1 MIEIKDLSLTFK
13 NADEDHEALKA
24 VTLDIPEGC
33 IYGFV
38 GSNGAGKSTT
48 INIMCGQLAKDSG
61 SISICDTDM
70 DKDSDSVKP
79 CGRLIEN
86 ENFRAVQQRAG
97 NVNAP
102 ALSAGEFTKAV
113 GNEKSARN
121 RKVGT
126 AQQRKNWGENSAKN
140 PYTSEDYDELDRIY
154 EALSSDLMAAGGVSV
169 KQEFILRD
177 CAKMTLDRDKMRAI
191 GQYDK
196 AAKLNKMVQDNL
208 SSEGLRKRDAKP
220 IDDLRIDGIVD
231 RLEKAGL
238 LKNGKQC
245 SPDEMFEIL
254 FHRRP
259 KYSYTK
265 DAAEQILLYMA
276 NTTRV
281 NDGLSELP
289 TLPPDMRLRDDLG
302 EFAEEPDEQ
311 EKESYKE
318 LGIVKMPPV
327 KKK

>member
-1 MIEIKDLSLTFK
+1 MELEPMDTAELT
-13 NADEDHEALKA
+13 AQQERYDAIA
-24 VTLDIPEGC
+24 RAT
-33 IYGFV
+33 
-38 GSNGAGKSTT
+38 
-48 INIMCGQLAKDSG
+48 
-61 SISICDTDM
+61 
-70 DKDSDSVKP
+70 SDSLALFYCCIAFDRPFDMLAVPKEP
-79 CGRLIEN
+79 DVVEKWIAYLDNLRLKKLDTRRGEPLGFLDGLTDITKIFGE
-86 ENFRAVQQRAG
+86 G
-97 NVNAP
+97 
-102 ALSAGEFTKAV
+102 LSAGEFTKAV

-154 EALSSDLMAAGGVSV
+154 EALASDLMAAGGVSV

-311 EKESYKE
+311 EKETYKE

>member
-1 MIEIKDLSLTFK
+1 MEEQTVETL
-13 NADEDHEALKA
+13 
-24 VTLDIPEGC
+24 TLDEQQKQYTAIARETSDSLALFYCC
-33 IYGFV
+33 IRFDVPFDMLAVPKEV
-38 GSNGAGKSTT
+38 GSAEKWVDYCDNLRTKGLDKKRGETLGFLDGLT
-48 INIMCGQLAKDSG
+48 DIMEIFGE
-61 SISICDTDM
+61 
-70 DKDSDSVKP
+70 
-79 CGRLIEN
+79 RLD
-86 ENFRAVQQRAG
+86 V
-97 NVNAP
+97 
-102 ALSAGEFTKAV
+102 GEFTKAV

-121 RKVGT
+121 RKIGT
-126 AQQRKNWGENSAKN
+126 AKQRKDWGENSTKN
-140 PYTSEDYDELDRIY
+140 PYTAEDYNELDRIY
-154 EALSSDLMAAGGVSV
+154 DALASDLMAAGGVSV

-177 CAKMTLDRDKMRAI
+177 CAKMTLDRDNMRSI
-191 GQYDK
+191 GQFDK
-196 AAKLNKMVQDNL
+196 AAKLNRMIQDNL

-265 DAAEQILLYMA
+265 DAAEQILLYMT

-302 EFAEEPDEQ
+302 EFAEKPDEQ
-311 EKESYKE
+311 EKETYKE

>member
-1 MIEIKDLSLTFK
+1 MELEPMDTAELT
-13 NADEDHEALKA
+13 AQQERYDAIA
-24 VTLDIPEGC
+24 RAT
-33 IYGFV
+33 
-38 GSNGAGKSTT
+38 
-48 INIMCGQLAKDSG
+48 
-61 SISICDTDM
+61 
-70 DKDSDSVKP
+70 SDSLALFYCCIEFDRPFDMLAVPKEP
-79 CGRLIEN
+79 DVGEKWIAYLDNLRLKKLDTRRGEPLGFLDGLTDITKIFGE
-86 ENFRAVQQRAG
+86 G
-97 NVNAP
+97 
-102 ALSAGEFTKAV
+102 LTAGEFTKAV

-154 EALSSDLMAAGGVSV
+154 EALASDLMAAGGVSV

-265 DAAEQILLYMA
+265 DAAEQILLYIA

>member
-1 MIEIKDLSLTFK
+1 MELEPMDTAELT
-13 NADEDHEALKA
+13 AQQERYDAIA
-24 VTLDIPEGC
+24 RAT
-33 IYGFV
+33 
-38 GSNGAGKSTT
+38 
-48 INIMCGQLAKDSG
+48 
-61 SISICDTDM
+61 
-70 DKDSDSVKP
+70 SDSLALFYCCIEFDRPFDMLAVPKEP
-79 CGRLIEN
+79 DVGEKWIAYLDNLRLKKLDVRRGEPLGFLDGLTDITKIFGE
-86 ENFRAVQQRAG
+86 G
-97 NVNAP
+97 
-102 ALSAGEFTKAV
+102 LSAGEFTKAV

>member
-1 MIEIKDLSLTFK
+1 MELEPMDTAELT
-13 NADEDHEALKA
+13 AQQERYDAIA
-24 VTLDIPEGC
+24 RAT
-33 IYGFV
+33 
-38 GSNGAGKSTT
+38 
-48 INIMCGQLAKDSG
+48 
-61 SISICDTDM
+61 
-70 DKDSDSVKP
+70 SDSLALFYCCIAFDRPFDMLAVPKEP
-79 CGRLIEN
+79 DVGEKWIAYLDNLRLKKLDTRRGEPLGFLDGLTDITKIFGE
-86 ENFRAVQQRAG
+86 G
-97 NVNAP
+97 
-102 ALSAGEFTKAV
+102 LSAGEFTKAV

-154 EALSSDLMAAGGVSV
+154 EALASDLMAAGGVSV

-265 DAAEQILLYMA
+265 DAAEQILLYIA

-289 TLPPDMRLRDDLG
+289 TLPPEMRLRDDLG

-311 EKESYKE
+311 EKETYKE

>member
-1 MIEIKDLSLTFK
+1 MELEPMDTAELT
-13 NADEDHEALKA
+13 AQQERYDAIA
-24 VTLDIPEGC
+24 RAT
-33 IYGFV
+33 
-38 GSNGAGKSTT
+38 
-48 INIMCGQLAKDSG
+48 
-61 SISICDTDM
+61 
-70 DKDSDSVKP
+70 SDSLALFYCCIEFDRPFDMLAVPKEP
-79 CGRLIEN
+79 DVGEKWVAYLDNLRLKKLDTRRGEPLGFLDGLTDITRIFGE
-86 ENFRAVQQRAG
+86 G
-97 NVNAP
+97 
-102 ALSAGEFTKAV
+102 LSAGEFTKAV

>member
-1 MIEIKDLSLTFK
+1 MELEPMDTAELT
-13 NADEDHEALKA
+13 AQQERYDAIA
-24 VTLDIPEGC
+24 RAT
-33 IYGFV
+33 
-38 GSNGAGKSTT
+38 
-48 INIMCGQLAKDSG
+48 
-61 SISICDTDM
+61 
-70 DKDSDSVKP
+70 SDSLALFYCCIEFDRPFDMLAVPKEP
-79 CGRLIEN
+79 DVGEKWIAYLDNLRLKKLDTRRGEPLGFLDGLTDITKIFGE
-86 ENFRAVQQRAG
+86 G
-97 NVNAP
+97 
-102 ALSAGEFTKAV
+102 LTAGEFTKAV

-318 LGIVKMPPV
+318 LGIVKMPPA

>member
-1 MIEIKDLSLTFK
+1 MELEPMDTAELT
-13 NADEDHEALKA
+13 AQQERYDAIA
-24 VTLDIPEGC
+24 RAT
-33 IYGFV
+33 
-38 GSNGAGKSTT
+38 
-48 INIMCGQLAKDSG
+48 
-61 SISICDTDM
+61 
-70 DKDSDSVKP
+70 SDSLALFYCCIAFDRPFDMLAVPKEP
-79 CGRLIEN
+79 DVGEKWIAYLDNLRLKKLDTRRGEPLGFLDGLTDITKIFGE
-86 ENFRAVQQRAG
+86 G
-97 NVNAP
+97 
-102 ALSAGEFTKAV
+102 LSAGEFTKAV

-126 AQQRKNWGENSAKN
+126 AQQRKNWGENSTKN

-154 EALSSDLMAAGGVSV
+154 EALASDLMAAGGVSV

-289 TLPPDMRLRDDLG
+289 TLPPEMRLRDDLG

-311 EKESYKE
+311 EKETYKE

>member
-1 MIEIKDLSLTFK
+1 MELEPMDTAELT
-13 NADEDHEALKA
+13 AQQERYDAIA
-24 VTLDIPEGC
+24 RAT
-33 IYGFV
+33 
-38 GSNGAGKSTT
+38 
-48 INIMCGQLAKDSG
+48 
-61 SISICDTDM
+61 
-70 DKDSDSVKP
+70 SDSLALFYCCIEFDRPFDMLAVPKEPDVGEKWIAYLDNLRVKKLDVRR
-79 CGRLIEN
+79 GERLGFLDGLTDITKIFGE
-86 ENFRAVQQRAG
+86 G
-97 NVNAP
+97 
-102 ALSAGEFTKAV
+102 LTAGEFTKAV

-121 RKVGT
+121 RKIGT
-126 AQQRKNWGENSAKN
+126 EKQRKNWGENSAKN

-154 EALSSDLMAAGGVSV
+154 DALASDLMAAGGVSV

-318 LGIVKMPPV
+318 LGIVKMPPA

>member
-1 MIEIKDLSLTFK
+1 MELEPMDTAELT
-13 NADEDHEALKA
+13 AQQERYDAIA
-24 VTLDIPEGC
+24 RAT
-33 IYGFV
+33 
-38 GSNGAGKSTT
+38 
-48 INIMCGQLAKDSG
+48 
-61 SISICDTDM
+61 
-70 DKDSDSVKP
+70 SDSLALFYCCIEFDRPFDMLAVPKEP
-79 CGRLIEN
+79 DVGEKWIAYLDNLRLKKLDTRRGEPLGFLDGLTDITKIFGE
-86 ENFRAVQQRAG
+86 G
-97 NVNAP
+97 
-102 ALSAGEFTKAV
+102 LSAGEFTKAV

-154 EALSSDLMAAGGVSV
+154 EALASDLMAAGGVSV

-311 EKESYKE
+311 EKETYKE

>member
-1 MIEIKDLSLTFK
+1 MELEPMDTAELT
-13 NADEDHEALKA
+13 AQQERYDAIA
-24 VTLDIPEGC
+24 RAT
-33 IYGFV
+33 
-38 GSNGAGKSTT
+38 
-48 INIMCGQLAKDSG
+48 
-61 SISICDTDM
+61 
-70 DKDSDSVKP
+70 SDSLALFYCCIEFDRPFDMLAVPKEP
-79 CGRLIEN
+79 DVGEKWVAYLDNLRLKKLDTRRGEPLGFLDGLTDITKIFGE
-86 ENFRAVQQRAG
+86 G
-97 NVNAP
+97 
-102 ALSAGEFTKAV
+102 LSAGEFTKAV

>member
-1 MIEIKDLSLTFK
+1 MELEPMDTAELT
-13 NADEDHEALKA
+13 AQQERYDAIA
-24 VTLDIPEGC
+24 RAT
-33 IYGFV
+33 
-38 GSNGAGKSTT
+38 
-48 INIMCGQLAKDSG
+48 
-61 SISICDTDM
+61 
-70 DKDSDSVKP
+70 SDSLALFYCCIEFDRPFDMLAVPKEP
-79 CGRLIEN
+79 DVGEKWIAYLDNLRLKKLDTRRGEPLGFLDGLTDITKIFGE
-86 ENFRAVQQRAG
+86 G
-97 NVNAP
+97 
-102 ALSAGEFTKAV
+102 LSAGEFTKAV

-265 DAAEQILLYMA
+265 DAAEQILLYMT

-302 EFAEEPDEQ
+302 EFAEKPDEQ
-311 EKESYKE
+311 EKETYKE

>member
-1 MIEIKDLSLTFK
+1 MELEPMDTAELT
-13 NADEDHEALKA
+13 AQQERYDAIA
-24 VTLDIPEGC
+24 RAT
-33 IYGFV
+33 
-38 GSNGAGKSTT
+38 
-48 INIMCGQLAKDSG
+48 
-61 SISICDTDM
+61 
-70 DKDSDSVKP
+70 SDSLALFYCCIEFDRPFDMLAVPKEP
-79 CGRLIEN
+79 DVSEKWIAYLDNLRLKKLDTRRGEPLGFLDGLTDITKIFGE
-86 ENFRAVQQRAG
+86 G
-97 NVNAP
+97 
-102 ALSAGEFTKAV
+102 LTAGEFTKAV

-154 EALSSDLMAAGGVSV
+154 EALSSDLMAVGGVSV

-311 EKESYKE
+311 EKETYKE

>member
-1 MIEIKDLSLTFK
+1 MELEPMDTAELT
-13 NADEDHEALKA
+13 AQQERYDAIA
-24 VTLDIPEGC
+24 RAT
-33 IYGFV
+33 
-38 GSNGAGKSTT
+38 
-48 INIMCGQLAKDSG
+48 
-61 SISICDTDM
+61 
-70 DKDSDSVKP
+70 SDSLALFYCCIEFDRPFDMLAVPKEP
-79 CGRLIEN
+79 DVGEKWIAYLDNLRLKKLDTRRGEPLGFLDGLTDITKIFGE
-86 ENFRAVQQRAG
+86 G
-97 NVNAP
+97 
-102 ALSAGEFTKAV
+102 LSAGEFTKAV

-126 AQQRKNWGENSAKN
+126 AQQRKNWGENSTKN

-177 CAKMTLDRDKMRAI
+177 CAKMTLDWDKMRAI

-311 EKESYKE
+311 EKETYKE

>member
-1 MIEIKDLSLTFK
+1 
-13 NADEDHEALKA
+13 
-24 VTLDIPEGC
+24 
-33 IYGFV
+33 
-38 GSNGAGKSTT
+38 
-48 INIMCGQLAKDSG
+48 
-61 SISICDTDM
+61 
-70 DKDSDSVKP
+70 
-79 CGRLIEN
+79 
-86 ENFRAVQQRAG
+86 
-97 NVNAP
+97 
-102 ALSAGEFTKAV
+102 
-113 GNEKSARN
+113 
-121 RKVGT
+121 
-126 AQQRKNWGENSAKN
+126 
-140 PYTSEDYDELDRIY
+140 
-154 EALSSDLMAAGGVSV
+154 MAAGGVSV

-318 LGIVKMPPV
+318 LGIVKMPPA

>member
-1 MIEIKDLSLTFK
+1 MELEPMDTAELT
-13 NADEDHEALKA
+13 AQQERYDAIA
-24 VTLDIPEGC
+24 RAT
-33 IYGFV
+33 
-38 GSNGAGKSTT
+38 
-48 INIMCGQLAKDSG
+48 
-61 SISICDTDM
+61 
-70 DKDSDSVKP
+70 SDSLALFYCCIEFDRPFDMLAVPKEP
-79 CGRLIEN
+79 DVGEKWIAYLDNLRLKKLDTRRGEPLGFLDWLTDITKIFGE
-86 ENFRAVQQRAG
+86 G
-97 NVNAP
+97 
-102 ALSAGEFTKAV
+102 LSAGEFTKAV

>member
-1 MIEIKDLSLTFK
+1 MELEPMDTAELT
-13 NADEDHEALKA
+13 AQQERYDAIA
-24 VTLDIPEGC
+24 RAT
-33 IYGFV
+33 
-38 GSNGAGKSTT
+38 
-48 INIMCGQLAKDSG
+48 
-61 SISICDTDM
+61 
-70 DKDSDSVKP
+70 SDSLALFYCCIEFDRPFDMLAVPKEP
-79 CGRLIEN
+79 DVGEKWIAYLDNLRLKKLDTRRGEPLGFLDGLTDITKIFGE
-86 ENFRAVQQRAG
+86 G
-97 NVNAP
+97 
-102 ALSAGEFTKAV
+102 LTAGEFTKAV

-154 EALSSDLMAAGGVSV
+154 EALASDLMAAGDVSV

-265 DAAEQILLYMA
+265 DAAEQILLYMV

-318 LGIVKMPPV
+318 LGIVKMPPA

>member
-1 MIEIKDLSLTFK
+1 MELEPMDTAELT
-13 NADEDHEALKA
+13 AQQERYDAIA
-24 VTLDIPEGC
+24 RAT
-33 IYGFV
+33 
-38 GSNGAGKSTT
+38 
-48 INIMCGQLAKDSG
+48 
-61 SISICDTDM
+61 
-70 DKDSDSVKP
+70 SDSLALFYCCIEFDRPFDMLAVPKEP
-79 CGRLIEN
+79 DVGEKWIAYLDNLRLKKLDTRRGEPLGFLDGLTDITKIFGE
-86 ENFRAVQQRAG
+86 G
-97 NVNAP
+97 
-102 ALSAGEFTKAV
+102 LTAGEFTKAV

-121 RKVGT
+121 RKIGT
-126 AQQRKNWGENSAKN
+126 EKQRKNWGENSAKN
-140 PYTSEDYDELDRIY
+140 PYTAEDYDELDRIY
-154 EALSSDLMAAGGVSV
+154 DALASDLMAAGGVSV

-265 DAAEQILLYMA
+265 DAAEQILLYIA

>member
-1 MIEIKDLSLTFK
+1 MELEPMDTAELT
-13 NADEDHEALKA
+13 AQQERYDAIA
-24 VTLDIPEGC
+24 RAT
-33 IYGFV
+33 
-38 GSNGAGKSTT
+38 
-48 INIMCGQLAKDSG
+48 
-61 SISICDTDM
+61 
-70 DKDSDSVKP
+70 SDSLALFYCCIEFDRPFDMLAVPKEP
-79 CGRLIEN
+79 DVGEKWIAYLDNLRLKKLDTRRGEPLGFLDGLTDITKIFGE
-86 ENFRAVQQRAG
+86 G
-97 NVNAP
+97 
-102 ALSAGEFTKAV
+102 LSAGEFTKAV

-302 EFAEEPDEQ
+302 EFAEKPDEQ

>member
-1 MIEIKDLSLTFK
+1 MDCEKKPELIGPLLGYCNHRAYLS
-13 NADEDHEALKA
+13 
-24 VTLDIPEGC
+24 
-33 IYGFV
+33 
-38 GSNGAGKSTT
+38 
-48 INIMCGQLAKDSG
+48 
-61 SISICDTDM
+61 M
-70 DKDSDSVKP
+70 DKKLRRYGVTPIQCRTLTYLHRQPGPVTQKQLQQHLAVKP
-79 CGRLIEN
+79 ST
-86 ENFRAVQQRAG
+86 
-97 NVNAP
+97 VN
-102 ALSAGEFTKAV
+102 
-113 GNEKSARN
+113 
-121 RKVGT
+121 
-126 AQQRKNWGENSAKN
+126 
-140 PYTSEDYDELDRIY
+140 
-154 EALSSDLMAAGGVSV
+154 
-169 KQEFILRD
+169 
-177 CAKMTLDRDKMRAI
+177 
-191 GQYDK
+191 
-196 AAKLNKMVQDNL
+196 
-208 SSEGLRKRDAKP
+208 
-220 IDDLRIDGIVD
+220 GIVD

-327 KKK
+327 KEK

>member
-1 MIEIKDLSLTFK
+1 MELEPMDTAELT
-13 NADEDHEALKA
+13 AQQERYDAIA
-24 VTLDIPEGC
+24 RAT
-33 IYGFV
+33 
-38 GSNGAGKSTT
+38 
-48 INIMCGQLAKDSG
+48 
-61 SISICDTDM
+61 
-70 DKDSDSVKP
+70 SDSLALFYCCIEFDRPFDMLAVPKEP
-79 CGRLIEN
+79 DVGEKWVAYLDNLRLKKLDTRRGEPLGFLDGLTDITKIFGE
-86 ENFRAVQQRAG
+86 G
-97 NVNAP
+97 
-102 ALSAGEFTKAV
+102 LTAGEFTKAV

-154 EALSSDLMAAGGVSV
+154 EALASDLMAAGGVSV

-220 IDDLRIDGIVD
+220 IDDLRLDGIVD

-318 LGIVKMPPV
+318 LGIVKMPPA

>member
-1 MIEIKDLSLTFK
+1 MELEPMDTAELT
-13 NADEDHEALKA
+13 AQQERYDAIA
-24 VTLDIPEGC
+24 RAT
-33 IYGFV
+33 
-38 GSNGAGKSTT
+38 
-48 INIMCGQLAKDSG
+48 
-61 SISICDTDM
+61 
-70 DKDSDSVKP
+70 SDSLALFYCCIEFDRPFDMLAVPKEP
-79 CGRLIEN
+79 DVGEKWIAYLDNLRLKKLDT
-86 ENFRAVQQRAG
+86 QRG
-97 NVNAP
+97 ELLGFLDGLTDITKIFGEG
-102 ALSAGEFTKAV
+102 LSAGEFTKAV

-154 EALSSDLMAAGGVSV
+154 EALASDLMAAGGVSV

>member
-1 MIEIKDLSLTFK
+1 MELEPMDTAELT
-13 NADEDHEALKA
+13 AQQERYDAIA
-24 VTLDIPEGC
+24 RAT
-33 IYGFV
+33 
-38 GSNGAGKSTT
+38 
-48 INIMCGQLAKDSG
+48 
-61 SISICDTDM
+61 
-70 DKDSDSVKP
+70 SDSLALFYCCIEFDRPFDMLAVPKEP
-79 CGRLIEN
+79 DVGEKWVAYLDNLRLKKLDTRRGEPLGFLDGLTDITKIFGE
-86 ENFRAVQQRAG
+86 G
-97 NVNAP
+97 
-102 ALSAGEFTKAV
+102 LSAGEFTKAV

-140 PYTSEDYDELDRIY
+140 PYTSEDYNELDRIY

-318 LGIVKMPPV
+318 LGIVKMPPA

>member
-1 MIEIKDLSLTFK
+1 MELEPMDTAELT
-13 NADEDHEALKA
+13 AQQERYDAIA
-24 VTLDIPEGC
+24 RAT
-33 IYGFV
+33 
-38 GSNGAGKSTT
+38 
-48 INIMCGQLAKDSG
+48 
-61 SISICDTDM
+61 
-70 DKDSDSVKP
+70 SDSLALFYCCIEFDRPFDMLAVPKEP
-79 CGRLIEN
+79 DVGEKWTAYLDNLRLKKLDTRRGEPLGFLDGLTDITRIFGE
-86 ENFRAVQQRAG
+86 G
-97 NVNAP
+97 
-102 ALSAGEFTKAV
+102 LTAGEFTKAV

-154 EALSSDLMAAGGVSV
+154 EALASDLMAAGGVSV

>member
-1 MIEIKDLSLTFK
+1 MELEPMDTAELT
-13 NADEDHEALKA
+13 AQQERYD
-24 VTLDIPEGC
+24 
-33 IYGFV
+33 
-38 GSNGAGKSTT
+38 T
-48 INIMCGQLAKDSG
+48 IARA
-61 SISICDTDM
+61 T
-70 DKDSDSVKP
+70 SDSLALFYCCIEFDRPFDMLAVPKEP
-79 CGRLIEN
+79 DVGEKWIAYLDNLRLKKLDTRRGEPLGFLDGLTDITKIFGE
-86 ENFRAVQQRAG
+86 G
-97 NVNAP
+97 
-102 ALSAGEFTKAV
+102 LTAGEFTKAV

-154 EALSSDLMAAGGVSV
+154 EALASDLMAAGGVSV

-318 LGIVKMPPV
+318 LGIVKMPPA

>member
-1 MIEIKDLSLTFK
+1 MELEPMDTAELT
-13 NADEDHEALKA
+13 AQQERYDAIA
-24 VTLDIPEGC
+24 RAT
-33 IYGFV
+33 
-38 GSNGAGKSTT
+38 
-48 INIMCGQLAKDSG
+48 
-61 SISICDTDM
+61 
-70 DKDSDSVKP
+70 SDSLALFYCCIEFDRPFDMLAVPKEP
-79 CGRLIEN
+79 DVGEKWVAYLDNLRLKKLDTRRGEPLGFLDGLTDITKIFGE
-86 ENFRAVQQRAG
+86 G
-97 NVNAP
+97 
-102 ALSAGEFTKAV
+102 LSAGEFTKAV

-276 NTTRV
+276 NTMRV

-327 KKK
+327 KEK

>member
-1 MIEIKDLSLTFK
+1 MELEPMDTAELT
-13 NADEDHEALKA
+13 AQQERYDAIA
-24 VTLDIPEGC
+24 RAT
-33 IYGFV
+33 
-38 GSNGAGKSTT
+38 
-48 INIMCGQLAKDSG
+48 
-61 SISICDTDM
+61 
-70 DKDSDSVKP
+70 SDSLALFYCCIEFDRPFDMLAVPKEP
-79 CGRLIEN
+79 DVGEKWVAYLDNLRLKKLDTRRGEPLGFLDGLTDITKIFGE
-86 ENFRAVQQRAG
+86 G
-97 NVNAP
+97 
-102 ALSAGEFTKAV
+102 LSAGEFTKAV

-154 EALSSDLMAAGGVSV
+154 EALASDLMAAGGVSV

-318 LGIVKMPPV
+318 LGIVKMPPA

>member
-1 MIEIKDLSLTFK
+1 MELEPMDTAELT
-13 NADEDHEALKA
+13 AQQERYDAIA
-24 VTLDIPEGC
+24 RAT
-33 IYGFV
+33 
-38 GSNGAGKSTT
+38 
-48 INIMCGQLAKDSG
+48 
-61 SISICDTDM
+61 
-70 DKDSDSVKP
+70 SDSLALFYCCIEFDRPFDMLAVPKEP
-79 CGRLIEN
+79 DVGEKWIAYLDNLRLKKLDMRRGEPLGFLDGLTDITKIFGE
-86 ENFRAVQQRAG
+86 G
-97 NVNAP
+97 
-102 ALSAGEFTKAV
+102 LTAGEFTKAV

-154 EALSSDLMAAGGVSV
+154 EALASDLMAAGGVSV

>member
-1 MIEIKDLSLTFK
+1 MELEPMDTAELT
-13 NADEDHEALKA
+13 AQQERYDAIA
-24 VTLDIPEGC
+24 RAT
-33 IYGFV
+33 
-38 GSNGAGKSTT
+38 
-48 INIMCGQLAKDSG
+48 
-61 SISICDTDM
+61 
-70 DKDSDSVKP
+70 SDSLALFYCCIAFDRPFDMLAVPKEP
-79 CGRLIEN
+79 DVGEKWIAYLDNLRLKKLDTRRGEPLGFLDGLTDITKIFGE
-86 ENFRAVQQRAG
+86 G
-97 NVNAP
+97 
-102 ALSAGEFTKAV
+102 LSAGEFTKAV

-154 EALSSDLMAAGGVSV
+154 EALASDLMAAGGVSV

-265 DAAEQILLYMA
+265 DAAEQILLYMT

-289 TLPPDMRLRDDLG
+289 TLPPDMRLRDELG

-311 EKESYKE
+311 EKETYKE

>member
-1 MIEIKDLSLTFK
+1 MDLEPMDIAELTMQQERY
-13 NADEDHEALKA
+13 DA
-24 VTLDIPEGC
+24 VARAT
-33 IYGFV
+33 
-38 GSNGAGKSTT
+38 
-48 INIMCGQLAKDSG
+48 SG
-61 SISICDTDM
+61 SLALFYCCIEFDRPFDMLAVPREPDVTQKWIAYLDNLRVKKLDVRRGERLGFLDGLTDIT
-70 DKDSDSVKP
+70 KIF
-79 CGRLIEN
+79 GEGLT
-86 ENFRAVQQRAG
+86 
-97 NVNAP
+97 
-102 ALSAGEFTKAV
+102 AGEFTKAV

-121 RKVGT
+121 RKIGT
-126 AQQRKNWGENSAKN
+126 EKQRKAWGENSAKN
-140 PYTSEDYDELDRIY
+140 PYTAEDYDELDRIY
-154 EALSSDLMAAGGVSV
+154 EALASDLMAAGGVSV

-196 AAKLNKMVQDNL
+196 AAKLNKMIQDNL

>member
-1 MIEIKDLSLTFK
+1 MELEPMDTAELT
-13 NADEDHEALKA
+13 AQQERYDAIA
-24 VTLDIPEGC
+24 RAT
-33 IYGFV
+33 
-38 GSNGAGKSTT
+38 
-48 INIMCGQLAKDSG
+48 
-61 SISICDTDM
+61 
-70 DKDSDSVKP
+70 SDSLALFYCCIAFDRPFDMLAVPKEP
-79 CGRLIEN
+79 DVGEKWIAYLDNLRLKKLDTRRGEPLGFLDGLTDITKIFGE
-86 ENFRAVQQRAG
+86 G
-97 NVNAP
+97 
-102 ALSAGEFTKAV
+102 LSAGEFTKAV

-154 EALSSDLMAAGGVSV
+154 EALASDLMAAGGVSV

-265 DAAEQILLYMA
+265 DAAEQVLLYMT

-311 EKESYKE
+311 EKETYKE

>member
-1 MIEIKDLSLTFK
+1 MELEPMDTAELT
-13 NADEDHEALKA
+13 AQQERYDAIA
-24 VTLDIPEGC
+24 RAT
-33 IYGFV
+33 
-38 GSNGAGKSTT
+38 
-48 INIMCGQLAKDSG
+48 
-61 SISICDTDM
+61 
-70 DKDSDSVKP
+70 SDSLALFYCCIEFDRPFDMLAVPKEP
-79 CGRLIEN
+79 DVGEKWIAYLDNLRLKKLDTRRGEPLGFLDGLTDITKIFGE
-86 ENFRAVQQRAG
+86 G
-97 NVNAP
+97 
-102 ALSAGEFTKAV
+102 LSAGEFTKAV

-154 EALSSDLMAAGGVSV
+154 EALASDLMAAGGVSV

-265 DAAEQILLYMA
+265 DAAEQILLYIA

>member
-1 MIEIKDLSLTFK
+1 MELEPMDTAELT
-13 NADEDHEALKA
+13 AQQERYDAIA
-24 VTLDIPEGC
+24 RAT
-33 IYGFV
+33 
-38 GSNGAGKSTT
+38 
-48 INIMCGQLAKDSG
+48 
-61 SISICDTDM
+61 
-70 DKDSDSVKP
+70 SDSLALFYCCIAFDRPFDMLAVPKEP
-79 CGRLIEN
+79 DVGEKWIAYLDNLRLKKLDTRRGEPLGFLDGLTDITKIFGE
-86 ENFRAVQQRAG
+86 G
-97 NVNAP
+97 
-102 ALSAGEFTKAV
+102 LTAGEFTKAV

-154 EALSSDLMAAGGVSV
+154 EALASDLMAAGGVSV

-311 EKESYKE
+311 EKETYKE

>member
-1 MIEIKDLSLTFK
+1 MELEPMDTAELT
-13 NADEDHEALKA
+13 AQQERYDAIA
-24 VTLDIPEGC
+24 RAT
-33 IYGFV
+33 
-38 GSNGAGKSTT
+38 
-48 INIMCGQLAKDSG
+48 
-61 SISICDTDM
+61 
-70 DKDSDSVKP
+70 SDSLALFYCCIEFDRPFDMLAVPKEP
-79 CGRLIEN
+79 DVGEKWIAYLDNLRLKKLDTRRGEPLGFLDGLTDITKIFGE
-86 ENFRAVQQRAG
+86 G
-97 NVNAP
+97 
-102 ALSAGEFTKAV
+102 LSAGEFTKAV

-126 AQQRKNWGENSAKN
+126 AQQRKNWGDNSAKN

-154 EALSSDLMAAGGVSV
+154 EALASDLMAAGGVSV

-265 DAAEQILLYMA
+265 DAAEQILLYIA

-289 TLPPDMRLRDDLG
+289 TLPSEMRLRDDLG

-311 EKESYKE
+311 EKETYKE

>member
-1 MIEIKDLSLTFK
+1 MELEPMDTAELT
-13 NADEDHEALKA
+13 AQQERYDAIA
-24 VTLDIPEGC
+24 RAT
-33 IYGFV
+33 
-38 GSNGAGKSTT
+38 
-48 INIMCGQLAKDSG
+48 
-61 SISICDTDM
+61 
-70 DKDSDSVKP
+70 SDSLALFYCCIEFDRPFDMLAVPKEP
-79 CGRLIEN
+79 DVGEKWIAYLDNLRLKKLDTRRGEPLGFLDGLTDITKIFGE
-86 ENFRAVQQRAG
+86 G
-97 NVNAP
+97 
-102 ALSAGEFTKAV
+102 LTAGEFTKAV

-276 NTTRV
+276 NATRI

>member
-1 MIEIKDLSLTFK
+1 MELEPMDTAELT
-13 NADEDHEALKA
+13 AQQERYDAIA
-24 VTLDIPEGC
+24 RAT
-33 IYGFV
+33 
-38 GSNGAGKSTT
+38 
-48 INIMCGQLAKDSG
+48 
-61 SISICDTDM
+61 
-70 DKDSDSVKP
+70 SDSLALFYCCIAFDCPFDMLAVPKEP
-79 CGRLIEN
+79 DVGEKWIAYLDNLRLKKLDTRRGEPLGFLDGLTDITKIFGE
-86 ENFRAVQQRAG
+86 G
-97 NVNAP
+97 
-102 ALSAGEFTKAV
+102 LSAGEFTKAV

-311 EKESYKE
+311 EKETYKE

>member
-1 MIEIKDLSLTFK
+1 MELEPMDTAELT
-13 NADEDHEALKA
+13 AQQERYDAIA
-24 VTLDIPEGC
+24 RAT
-33 IYGFV
+33 
-38 GSNGAGKSTT
+38 
-48 INIMCGQLAKDSG
+48 
-61 SISICDTDM
+61 
-70 DKDSDSVKP
+70 SDSLALFYCCIEFDRPFDMLAVPKEP
-79 CGRLIEN
+79 DVGEKWIAYLDNLRLKKLDTRRGERLGFLDGLTDITKIFGE
-86 ENFRAVQQRAG
+86 G
-97 NVNAP
+97 
-102 ALSAGEFTKAV
+102 LTAGEFTKAV

-154 EALSSDLMAAGGVSV
+154 EALASDLMAAGGVSV

-220 IDDLRIDGIVD
+220 IDDLRLDGIVD

>member
-1 MIEIKDLSLTFK
+1 MELEPMDTAELT
-13 NADEDHEALKA
+13 AQQERYDAIA
-24 VTLDIPEGC
+24 RAT
-33 IYGFV
+33 
-38 GSNGAGKSTT
+38 
-48 INIMCGQLAKDSG
+48 
-61 SISICDTDM
+61 
-70 DKDSDSVKP
+70 SDSLALFYCCIEFDRPFDMLAVPKEP
-79 CGRLIEN
+79 DVGEKWVAYLDNLRLKKLDTRRGEPLGFLDGLTDITKIFGE
-86 ENFRAVQQRAG
+86 G
-97 NVNAP
+97 
-102 ALSAGEFTKAV
+102 LSAGEFTKAV

-265 DAAEQILLYMA
+265 DAAEQILLYIA

-318 LGIVKMPPV
+318 LGIVKMPPA

>member
-1 MIEIKDLSLTFK
+1 MELEPMDTAELT
-13 NADEDHEALKA
+13 AQQERYDAIA
-24 VTLDIPEGC
+24 RAT
-33 IYGFV
+33 
-38 GSNGAGKSTT
+38 
-48 INIMCGQLAKDSG
+48 
-61 SISICDTDM
+61 
-70 DKDSDSVKP
+70 SDSLALFYCCIEFDRPFDMLAVPKEP
-79 CGRLIEN
+79 DVGEKWTAYLDNLRLKKLDTRRGEPLGFLDGLTDITKIFGE
-86 ENFRAVQQRAG
+86 G
-97 NVNAP
+97 
-102 ALSAGEFTKAV
+102 LSAGEFTKAV

-154 EALSSDLMAAGGVSV
+154 EALASDLMAAGGVSV

-289 TLPPDMRLRDDLG
+289 TLPPDMRLRDELG

-311 EKESYKE
+311 EKETYKE